1 MKIFVDASLIIY
13 LNIRLLEREARAIE
27 DFYRNLLG
35 EELYTDVLVLDEAI
49 YVSKKKYGI
58 LVGDTL
64 ELIDRAILPYV
75 DVLPLTVGEYLKA
88 REYLLKYNLNP
99 SDALHLAVMDNF
111 KIQAIATEDKDFDRT
126 HAKRIWVRA

>member
-1 MKIFVDASLIIY
+1 
-13 LNIRLLEREARAIE
+13 
-27 DFYRNLLG
+27 
-35 EELYTDVLVLDEAI
+35 VLDEAI
-49 YVSKKKYGI
+49 YMSKKKYGV

-75 DVLPLTVGEYLKA
+75 DVLPLTVGEYL
-88 REYLLKYNLNP
+88 LKYILNP

-126 HAKRIWVRA
+126 HAKRI